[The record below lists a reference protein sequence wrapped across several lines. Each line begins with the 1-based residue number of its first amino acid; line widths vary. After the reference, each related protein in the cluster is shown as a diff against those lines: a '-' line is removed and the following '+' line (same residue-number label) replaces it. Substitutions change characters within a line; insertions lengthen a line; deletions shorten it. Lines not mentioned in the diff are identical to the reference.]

1 MSFWQS
7 LPQPIVGLSPMDGVT
22 DVAFRHIMATHGQP
36 DVVFTEFTNIHD
48 ICHGSR
54 MGWEPLR
61 YSECERPIVAQL
73 YGKDPSL
80 FYKAAHVV
88 AELGFDGLDINM
100 GCPSKNVASSGSGA
114 GLIRTPELALEIMD
128 SAKQGI
134 ADWTNGQTL
143 VELGIK
149 KTAIEQAKERNTK
162 RFFNQEPPSRTRIPL
177 TVKTRLGYD
186 SVIINEWSDCLAQGK
201 PEVISIHGRTLQ
213 QMYRGEADWEA
224 IASAA
229 QIIKSHGIL
238 VLGNGDIRSLDEAVS
253 RIQTSG
259 VDGILIGRAAQGNP
273 WIFKSKNLIRKAV
286 ANSSPMPLSE
296 PVIPLEMR
304 FEMMIE
310 HATLFE
316 SFNESPRFPR
326 MRKHLGWYCSSFP
339 FAANMRANMVKTNN
353 SQDVKRLVD
362 EYTSQHVLTEAEA
375 LSATPL

>member
-1 MSFWQS
+1 MSFWQA

-22 DVAFRHIMATHGQP
+22 DVTFRHIMATHGQP
-36 DVVFTEFTNIHD
+36 DVIFTEFTNIHD

-61 YSECERPIVAQL
+61 YSEYEHPIVAQL

-80 FYKAAHVV
+80 FYRAAHIV

-100 GCPSKNVASSGSGA
+100 GCPSKNVALSGSGA

-128 SAKQGI
+128 SARQGLT
-134 ADWTNGQTL
+134 DWANGQTL
-143 VELGIK
+143 AELGIK
-149 KTAIEQAKERNTK
+149 KAAIEQAKQRNTK
-162 RFFNQEPPSRTRIPL
+162 RLFNQESPSRTQIPL

-186 SVIINEWSDCLAQGK
+186 SVVIKEWSDCLAQGK

-224 IASAA
+224 IASAT

-238 VLGNGDIRSLDEAVS
+238 VLGNGDIRSLDEAAS

-273 WIFKSKNLIRKAV
+273 WIFKGKSLLRRAV
-286 ANSSPMPLSE
+286 ANSSLMPLTE
-296 PVIPLEMR
+296 PEIPLEMR

-326 MRKHLGWYCSSFP
+326 MRKHLGWYCSGFP
-339 FAANMRANMVKTNN
+339 FAASMRANMVKTDN
-353 SQDVKRLVD
+353 SKDVRRLIT
-362 EYTSQHVLTEAEA
+362 EYTSRHILAETEV